1 MELLKIHFFYG
12 YPNDIRFLLTALVV
26 VSILYGLTSLIL
38 KELNKP
44 TIVGKTFV
52 NFIIVGFIWFLAGFI
67 IQPSFNFFMM
77 GLLICLI
84 ISFLYTKQ
92 KTNPWRT

>member
-52 NFIIVGFIWFLAGFI
+52 SFIIVGVIWFLAGFI
-67 IQPSFNFFMM
+67 IQPIFNFFMM
-77 GLLICLI
+77 VLLICLI

-92 KTNPWRT
+92 LQKK

>member
-1 MELLKIHFFYG
+1 MELLKIRFYYS

-26 VSILYGLTSLIL
+26 VPILIFLVALIFS
-38 KELNKP
+38 EISKP
-44 TIVGKTFV
+44 TIIGKTFV
-52 NFIIVGFIWFLAGFI
+52 NFIIVGFIWFLTGFI

-92 KTNPWRT
+92 KTNPWKI